1 VDCEPLNP
9 GLFLKNPHLMTIAAA
24 LWPRGR
30 AGQPNGRFRQ
40 RYFHLAPDV
49 QLLAEC
55 HIDSKWAGHPTLV
68 IIHGLEGSSR
78 SPDILNLSTK
88 AIAAEMNVVCLN
100 LRNCGDTLH
109 LCPNLYN
116 GGMSEDVLMVLE
128 ELTSVDKL
136 TNIFLVGYSLG
147 GNIVLKLGGELSTKA
162 ARVMRGI
169 CAISPAV
176 DLDACVRSIESGLN
190 RFYEQRFLIGLKD
203 KIKTKAR
210 LFPGKYAIEKLAQV
224 RKIRD
229 FDNTFTAPDGG
240 YENAADYYAKCS
252 SLHVLDKIAT
262 PTLIITAKD
271 DPLVPFSIFSSDKL
285 NNPNIRLLA
294 PDYGG
299 HGGFLNCTPG
309 SRDSDIFWAENR
321 VIQFCLQ
328 VYASGKHQA

>member
-1 VDCEPLNP
+1 MECEPLNP
-9 GLFLKNPHLMTIAAA
+9 GLFFKNPHLMTIAAA

-30 AGQPNGRFRQ
+30 SGQPNSRFRQ
-40 RYFHLAPDV
+40 RYFQLAPDV

-55 HIDSKWAGHPTLV
+55 HIESKHADHPTLV
-68 IIHGLEGSSR
+68 IVHGLEGSSR

-116 GGMSEDVLMVLE
+116 GGMSEDVLKVLE
-128 ELTSVDKL
+128 ELRTVDKL

-147 GNIVLKLGGELSTKA
+147 GNIVLKLGGELSSRA
-162 ARVMRGI
+162 VHLMRGI

-176 DLDACVRSIESGLN
+176 DLDACVTAIEQGLN

-203 KIKTKAR
+203 KIRQKAR
-210 LFPGKYAIEKLAQV
+210 LFPGKYSIEKLNLV

-229 FDNTFTAPDGG
+229 FDDTFTAPDGG
-240 YENAADYYAKCS
+240 YSSAADYYAKCS
-252 SLHVLDKIAT
+252 SLHVLDKIAV

-271 DPLVPFSIFSSDKL
+271 DPLVPFNIFSSEKL

-294 PDYGG
+294 PEHGG
-299 HGGFLNCTPG
+299 HGGFLNCSPT

-321 VIQFCLQ
+321 VIQFCD
-328 VYASGKHQA
+328 AGSRD